1 MTGWSGQ
8 STVAGSET
16 FEGVGVPAQ
25 RYTAAG
31 AERPRF
37 TWVFGV
43 VTLTLA
49 LATGAVA
56 AWDKVATKESVYAC
70 PPECGRP
77 PSAAPVS
84 AIPRLV
90 APDGSFS
97 VGYPV
102 PGARDVGG
110 NTYEVTTNASGV
122 SAVKTSGDPG
132 QLHLFGQPAAGR
144 VARRVVEDL
153 LARDFSGAEIAYE
166 IPNATV
172 GYQLGY
178 GIVVNVQ
185 RPGALSISRAV
196 LMAAVKNDLAL
207 VATAEGPFHRFTPEF
222 GPGIPSAA
230 NVEIAADMS
239 TYTDSFSWRGDP
251 PR

>member
-1 MTGWSGQ
+1 MSPRSGQ
-8 STVAGSET
+8 TAVATAEI
-16 FEGVGVPAQ
+16 FEGVAVPAR

-31 AERPRF
+31 TERPRF
-37 TWVFGV
+37 RWVFGV
-43 VTLTLA
+43 VILTLA
-49 LATGAVA
+49 VATGAVA
-56 AWDKVATKESVYAC
+56 VWDRIATKETIYAC

-77 PSAAPVS
+77 PSSLPVS
-84 AIPRLV
+84 AMPRFV

-97 VGYPV
+97 VGYP
-102 PGARDVGG
+102 ASVGPDAEG
-110 NTYEVTTNASGV
+110 DAYEVTRNSTGV
-122 SAVKTSGDPG
+122 TAVKTSGDPG
-132 QLHLFGQPAAGR
+132 QLHLFGEPADGR

-153 LARDFSGAEIAYE
+153 LAKDFSGAEIAYVV
-166 IPNATV
+166 PNATV

-178 GIVVNVQ
+178 GVVVNVQ

-222 GPGIPSAA
+222 GPGVPSAA
-230 NVEIAADMS
+230 NVQIATDMS
-239 TYTDSFSWRGDP
+239 RYTDSFSWRGDP

>member
-1 MTGWSGQ
+1 MTAQGSHVSEPEIFDG
-8 STVAGSET
+8 VA
-16 FEGVGVPAQ
+16 VPAR
-25 RYTAAG
+25 RYTATG
-31 AERPRF
+31 AERSHPRL
-37 TWVFGV
+37 VFGAV
-43 VTLTLA
+43 TVTLA
-49 LATGAVA
+49 VATGAVA
-56 AWDKVATKESVYAC
+56 AWDKAATKESVYAC

-77 PSAAPVS
+77 PTSLPVS
-84 AIPRLV
+84 AMPRFV

-97 VGYPV
+97 VGYPADDAR
-102 PGARDVGG
+102 GAGDA
-110 NTYEVTTNASGV
+110 TYQVTTNSDGI

-153 LARDFSGAEIAYE
+153 IAKDFSGAEVAYE

-178 GIVVNVQ
+178 GVVLNVQ

-222 GPGIPSAA
+222 GPGIPSPA
-230 NVEIAADMS
+230 NVEIATDVS
-239 TYTDSFSWRGDP
+239 KYTDSFSWRGDP